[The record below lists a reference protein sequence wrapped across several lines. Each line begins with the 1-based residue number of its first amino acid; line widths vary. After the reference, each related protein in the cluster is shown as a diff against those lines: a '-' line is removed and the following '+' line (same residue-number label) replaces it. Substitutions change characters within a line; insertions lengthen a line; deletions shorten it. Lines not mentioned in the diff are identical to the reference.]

1 MYRQLLTPR
10 EKEIVELLLNNHSN
24 ASIAQQLNSTKKAI
38 SVRLCQIYIKFRVN
52 KQPNPREL
60 LVKKIKNYKDNLLQE
75 FTLYLPPCIYPL
87 ELNSAC
93 LVNYHRLIQML
104 NILACQIIFIKR
116 IINTFF
122 FRSKNIKI
130 CTFKHHK

>member
-52 KQPNPREL
+52 KQPKPREL

-75 FTLYLPPCIYPL
+75 FTL
-87 ELNSAC
+87 
-93 LVNYHRLIQML
+93 
-104 NILACQIIFIKR
+104 
-116 IINTFF
+116 
-122 FRSKNIKI
+122 
-130 CTFKHHK
+130 